1 MIMAEGLDRKKRI
14 RAAHRSATRNVNG
27 AYDLIK
33 ASEVNLAKLRQAKQT
48 LTEKLKT
55 LADCDTQILELT
67 GEDDIENEIEQADL
81 TREKITLCIIDIDG
95 AIDLV
100 TRGAITRTLSESV
113 RTEPVRTGGTTDS
126 GASTGHEHP
135 TTGLERQGEPR
146 DWRRDWRWWDFA
158 LSFTHTTSVDP
169 A

>member
-1 MIMAEGLDRKKRI
+1 MAEGLDRKKRI
-14 RAAHRSATRNVNG
+14 RAAHRASATRNVNG

-95 AIDLV
+95 AIDLA
-100 TRGAITRTLSESV
+100 TRGAVTRTLSESV

-158 LSFTHTTSVDP
+158 LSSTHTTSVDP
-169 A
+169 T